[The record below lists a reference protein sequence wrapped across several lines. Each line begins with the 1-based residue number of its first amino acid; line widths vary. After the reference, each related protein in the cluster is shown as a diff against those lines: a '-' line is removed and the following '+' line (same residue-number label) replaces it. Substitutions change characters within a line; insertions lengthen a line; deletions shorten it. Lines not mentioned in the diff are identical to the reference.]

1 VAWDPF
7 DGIGPIGRG
16 GTPFGWKL
24 HLRRNDTLERVAEIG
39 DYRDCELIP
48 RFNAV
53 GSWMLTL
60 DPRAKLATKLTDPAH
75 GIEVTRDEAPVLA
88 GPVGGIHSRRD
99 GSTQTLT
106 VSGPDDM
113 MWLRSRLA
121 HPQPGSSAPPYDT
134 QAYST
139 ATAQASALLRAYVNV
154 NAGPSAIAPRRVPG
168 LTVAD
173 DPLLG
178 STITG
183 RGRWQ
188 VLLEL
193 LSQLAITGGGLG
205 FRIQQQGTALV
216 FDSYQPVDR
225 SATVHFSYENGTLTG
240 HEYERTAPEA
250 NFVVVGGGGEGT
262 LRTIHEA
269 AASDQVIDWGRIES
283 FRDRRDTTDVA
294 ELAQAAEEE
303 LAERG
308 ETTGLSIIPTDTE
321 GQTFGVHYQLG
332 DKVSAVIDGVP
343 VRELIR
349 EVRIKLTPDGPQTV
363 SPQIGTPGR
372 GSVLAIFRKL
382 GRLSGRVT
390 NLERR

>member
-1 VAWDPF
+1 VAWDPL

-24 HLRRNDTLERVAEIG
+24 HLRRNDTLERVGEID

-48 RFNAV
+48 RFNDV
-53 GSWMLTL
+53 GSWSLTTDRRARL
-60 DPRAKLATKLTDPAH
+60 VAKLADPAY
-75 GIEVTRDEAPVLA
+75 GIEVTRDDAAVLA
-88 GPVGGIHSRRD
+88 GPVGRIHSRRD
-99 GSTQTLT
+99 GSNQTLT

-113 MWLRSRLA
+113 VWLRSRLA
-121 HPQPGSSAPPYDT
+121 HPEPASSAPPYDT

-154 NAGPSAIAPRRVPG
+154 NVGPSAIAPRRVPG
-168 LTVAD
+168 LTAAD

-193 LSQLAITGGGLG
+193 LQQLAITGGGLG
-205 FRIQQQGTALV
+205 FHIQQVGTALV
-216 FDSYQPVDR
+216 FDSYMPVDR
-225 SATVHFSYENGTLTG
+225 TATVHFSYENGTLTG
-240 HEYERTAPEA
+240 HEYERTAPET

-269 AASDQVIDWGRIES
+269 QASDQVIDWGRIES

-308 ETTGLSIIPTDTE
+308 ETTGLSITPTDTE

-332 DKVSAVIDGVP
+332 DKVSAIIDGVP

-363 SPQIGTPGR
+363 SPQIGTPGKR
-372 GSVLAIFRKL
+372 SVLALFDRMR
-382 GRLSGRVT
+382 RLSSRVT